1 MKSVQRG
8 LKHGLKA
15 GRSERGACLL
25 IGQPINARPHFGDR
39 FSCLGCQE
47 TGHACLGSRAGRHVG
62 QGKIV
67 TDASGEQSDRHGF
80 NPSSKRSGNPYAS
93 TITFP
98 IDFVKIGSLLF
109 PSCFRNTSAHGPVK
123 DYRVSQVVST
133 LYLPDKGEFVQL
145 MRYAGCL
152 PGLSHAGRSD
162 GLAGRSTLW
171 PRAGQGT

>member
-1 MKSVQRG
+1 MKSVQTG
-8 LKHGLKA
+8 LKHGLEA

-47 TGHACLGSRAGRHVG
+47 TGHACLGGGAGRHVG

-80 NPSSKRSGNPYAS
+80 YTS
-93 TITFP
+93 TREVWEDSHSNYTVP
-98 IDFVKIGSLLF
+98 IDFVNKGSLLF
-109 PSCFRNTSAHGPVK
+109 PSCFRNTTAHGPVK
-123 DYRVSQVVST
+123 DCRVSQVVSP
-133 LYLPDKGEFVQL
+133 LGLPDKGGFVQL
-145 MRYAGCL
+145 MRYAGCA

-171 PRAGQGT
+171 SHAGQGT